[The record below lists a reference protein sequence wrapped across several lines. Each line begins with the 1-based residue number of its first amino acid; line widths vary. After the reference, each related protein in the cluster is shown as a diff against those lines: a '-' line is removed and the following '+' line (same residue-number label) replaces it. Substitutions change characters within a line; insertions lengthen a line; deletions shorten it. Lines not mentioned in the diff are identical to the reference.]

1 MTVLQ
6 EAIFFTFIFAA
17 FLILIWG
24 IFTKNK

>member
-6 EAIFFTFIFAA
+6 EAIFFIMIFGA
-17 FLILIWG
+17 FLFLIWG